1 MPQTW
6 APTLNPGPPD
16 APSLRKA
23 GLMPLSHLHVDRFLT
38 QVPSTEEGLSDHQK
52 ERPAPA
58 GHTRKAAKVARGQDR
73 KTRIRG
79 PGPGQQTWTSLP
91 GGTVLG
97 GVTSPPL
104 STKRGGHTWPS
115 SCTGTYSGSCS
126 MRSKWF
132 CPLLTTPSRGSRTHC
147 SGFTPRTPLLARWPV
162 RVTLVCL
169 GFLVLK

>member
-6 APTLNPGPPD
+6 APTLNPGPLD

-23 GLMPLSHLHVDRFLT
+23 GLMPRSHLHVDRFLT

-52 ERPAPA
+52 GASSPGWAHPE
-58 GHTRKAAKVARGQDR
+58 GSQGCQ
-73 KTRIRG
+73 G
-79 PGPGQQTWTSLP
+79 PGPKDQNKGTRAGQQTWTSLP

-104 STKRGGHTWPS
+104 STRRGGHTRHS

-126 MRSKWF
+126 MRAKRF
-132 CPLLTTPSRGSRTHC
+132 CPLVMTLSRGSRTHC
-147 SGFTPRTPLLARWPV
+147 SGFTPRTPLLARRPV
-162 RVTLVCL
+162 
-169 GFLVLK
+169 